1 MYMFLF
7 DSLHQITSVAS
18 SSWVINNTLGDECS
32 PLTEFYNGT
41 TDRMFFGVG
50 GSDGFIESSILTT
63 AASQQ
68 SCGSPPTSSCV
79 TAPHGLGGVSGIV
92 VDNQLSN
99 GGTNI
104 YFSTVAKGGVNGQNC
119 KVSGGTNNPFC
130 AVKLTQSAL
139 Q

>member
-1 MYMFLF
+1 MFPF
-7 DSLHQITSVAS
+7 DTNHLITSTGAAGWNLNS
-18 SSWVINNTLGDECS
+18 GRSDECS
-32 PLTEFYNGT
+32 PLTEFFNGT

-50 GSDGFIESSILTT
+50 GTSDGFIESSTLTGT
-63 AASQQ
+63 ASTP
-68 SCGSPPTSSCV
+68 SCASPPTSSCV
-79 TAPHGLGGVSGIV
+79 TAPHALGGTSGIV

-104 YFSTVAKGGVNGQNC
+104 YFSTLAVGGVNGQKCN
-119 KVSGGTNNPFC
+119 VSGGTANPYC